1 MNRPSDNQIE
11 KVLAGLATPEE
22 AREVAKWFA
31 TDEGSAYISNNFD
44 AEINSIPLEDADLLI
59 DHSVPSEK
67 MFQKINARIRSKLIR
82 RWTFRAAAVLLP
94 LVLILGLY
102 LHLNTRVD
110 IFGAGEYAE
119 IYVPKGERMQMIFQD
134 GTKVYINSDSYMRYP
149 RKFGISERT
158 VELKGEAYFVVA
170 KNKNRAFVVNLN
182 GPSIR
187 VLGTS
192 FNVEAYPENDDI
204 KVNLDEGR
212 INLKLLSD
220 VEVPVSPGECVVYNK
235 NTKSYRVNRNT
246 DTGASS
252 VWKSNVIS
260 FKDTPLD
267 EVFSR
272 LSRWYNVDFEVE
284 DDIPSDLHITLV
296 SRHTLIEK
304 VLEDLAKISPLSFRY
319 DEQSAKVYVSL
330 KK

>member
-44 AEINSIPLEDADLLI
+44 ADINSIPLEDADLLI

-170 KNKNRAFVVNLN
+170 KNKNRPFVVNLN

-192 FNVEAYPENDDI
+192 FNVDAYPENDDI

-304 VLEDLAKISPLSFRY
+304 VLEDLVKISPLSFRY

>member
-1 MNRPSDNQIE
+1 MNRPSDNKIE
-11 KVLAGLATPEE
+11 KVLAELATPEE

-44 AEINSIPLEDADLLI
+44 ADISSIPLEDADLLI
-59 DHSVPSEK
+59 DHSVPSDK
-67 MFQKINARIRSKLIR
+67 MLQKINARIRSKLIR

-119 IYVPKGERMQMIFQD
+119 IYVPKGERTQMMFQD

-170 KNKNRAFVVNLN
+170 KNKNRPFVVNLN

-260 FKDTPLD
+260 FKDTTLD

-272 LSRWYNVDFEVE
+272 LGRWYNVDFEVE

-304 VLEDLAKISPLSFRY
+304 VLEDLVKISPLSFGY
-319 DEQSAKVYVSL
+319 DEQSAKVYVYL

>member
-44 AEINSIPLEDADLLI
+44 ADINSIPFEDADLLI
-59 DHSVPSEK
+59 DHSVPSDK
-67 MFQKINARIRSKLIR
+67 MFQKINAHIRSKLIR

-170 KNKNRAFVVNLN
+170 KNKNRPFVVNLN

-212 INLKLLSD
+212 ITLKLLSD

-252 VWKSNVIS
+252 VWKSNIIS

-272 LSRWYNVDFEVE
+272 LGRWYNVDFEVE
-284 DDIPSDLHITLV
+284 NDIHSDLHITLV

-304 VLEDLAKISPLSFRY
+304 VLEDLVKISPLSFRY

>member
-59 DHSVPSEK
+59 DHSVPSDK
-67 MFQKINARIRSKLIR
+67 MFQKINARIRSKIIR

-119 IYVPKGERMQMIFQD
+119 IYVPKGERMQMMFQD

-170 KNKNRAFVVNLN
+170 KNKNRPFVVNLN

-212 INLKLLSD
+212 INLRLLSD

-252 VWKSNVIS
+252 VWKSNIIS

-304 VLEDLAKISPLSFRY
+304 VLEDLVKISPLSFRY
-319 DEQSAKVYVSL
+319 DEQSSKVYVSL

>member
-1 MNRPSDNQIE
+1 MNRPSDNKIE

-44 AEINSIPLEDADLLI
+44 ADINSIPLEDADLLI

-119 IYVPKGERMQMIFQD
+119 IYVPKGERTQMMFQD

-158 VELKGEAYFVVA
+158 VELKGEAYFVVV
-170 KNKNRAFVVNLN
+170 KNKNRPFVVNLN

-272 LSRWYNVDFEVE
+272 LGRWYNVDFEVE

-304 VLEDLAKISPLSFRY
+304 VLEDLVKISPLSFRY
-319 DEQSAKVYVSL
+319 DEQSAKVYVYL

>member
-1 MNRPSDNQIE
+1 MNRPSDNKIE

-44 AEINSIPLEDADLLI
+44 ADINSIPLEDVDLLI

-102 LHLNTRVD
+102 LHLNTSVD

-170 KNKNRAFVVNLN
+170 KNKNRPFVVNLN

-272 LSRWYNVDFEVE
+272 LGRWYNVDFEVE
-284 DDIPSDLHITLV
+284 NDIPSDLHITLV

>member
-1 MNRPSDNQIE
+1 MNRPSDNKIE
-11 KVLAGLATPEE
+11 KVLAELATPEE

-44 AEINSIPLEDADLLI
+44 ADINSIPLEDADLLI

-119 IYVPKGERMQMIFQD
+119 IYVPKGERTQMMFQD

-170 KNKNRAFVVNLN
+170 KNKNRPFVVNLN

-235 NTKSYRVNRNT
+235 NTKYYRVNRNT

-272 LSRWYNVDFEVE
+272 LGRWYNVDFEVE

-304 VLEDLAKISPLSFRY
+304 VLEDLVKISPLSFRY

>member
-1 MNRPSDNQIE
+1 MNRPSDNKIE
-11 KVLAGLATPEE
+11 KVLAELATPEE

-44 AEINSIPLEDADLLI
+44 ADINSIPLEDADLLI

-119 IYVPKGERMQMIFQD
+119 IYVPKGERTQMMFQD

-158 VELKGEAYFVVA
+158 VELKGEAYFVVV
-170 KNKNRAFVVNLN
+170 KNKNRPFVVNLN

-252 VWKSNVIS
+252 VLKSNVIS

-272 LSRWYNVDFEVE
+272 LGRWYNVDFEVE

-304 VLEDLAKISPLSFRY
+304 VLEDLVKISPLSFRY

>member
-44 AEINSIPLEDADLLI
+44 ADINSIPLEDADLLI

>member
-1 MNRPSDNQIE
+1 
-11 KVLAGLATPEE
+11 
-22 AREVAKWFA
+22 
-31 TDEGSAYISNNFD
+31 
-44 AEINSIPLEDADLLI
+44 
-59 DHSVPSEK
+59 
-67 MFQKINARIRSKLIR
+67 
-82 RWTFRAAAVLLP
+82 
-94 LVLILGLY
+94 
-102 LHLNTRVD
+102 
-110 IFGAGEYAE
+110 
-119 IYVPKGERMQMIFQD
+119 
-134 GTKVYINSDSYMRYP
+134 MRYP

-170 KNKNRAFVVNLN
+170 KNKNRPFVVNLN

-246 DTGASS
+246 YTGASS

-267 EVFSR
+267 EMFSR
-272 LSRWYNVDFEVE
+272 LGRWYNVDFEVE
-284 DDIPSDLHITLV
+284 NDIPSDLHITLV

>member
-44 AEINSIPLEDADLLI
+44 ADISSIPLEDADLLI
-59 DHSVPSEK
+59 DHSVPSDK

-119 IYVPKGERMQMIFQD
+119 IYVPKGERMQMMFQD

-170 KNKNRAFVVNLN
+170 KNKNRPFVVNLN
-182 GPSIR
+182 DPSIR

-260 FKDTPLD
+260 FKDTTLD

-272 LSRWYNVDFEVE
+272 LGRWYNVDFEVE

-304 VLEDLAKISPLSFRY
+304 VLEDLSKISPLSFGY
-319 DEQSAKVYVSL
+319 DEQSAKVYVYL

>member
-44 AEINSIPLEDADLLI
+44 ADINSIPFEDADLLI
-59 DHSVPSEK
+59 DHSVPSDK
-67 MFQKINARIRSKLIR
+67 MFQKINAHIRSKLIR

-170 KNKNRAFVVNLN
+170 KNKNRPFVVNLN

-252 VWKSNVIS
+252 VWKSNIIS

-272 LSRWYNVDFEVE
+272 LGRWYNVDFEVE

-304 VLEDLAKISPLSFRY
+304 VLEDLVKISPLSFRY

>member
-1 MNRPSDNQIE
+1 MNRPSDNKIE

-44 AEINSIPLEDADLLI
+44 ADINSIPLEDADLLI

-119 IYVPKGERMQMIFQD
+119 IYVPKGERTQMMFQD

-158 VELKGEAYFVVA
+158 VELKGEAYFVVV
-170 KNKNRAFVVNLN
+170 KNKNRPFVVNLN

-272 LSRWYNVDFEVE
+272 LGRWYNVDFEVE

-304 VLEDLAKISPLSFRY
+304 VLEDLVKISPLSFRY

>member
-44 AEINSIPLEDADLLI
+44 ADINSIPLEDADLLI
-59 DHSVPSEK
+59 DHSVPSDK

-119 IYVPKGERMQMIFQD
+119 IYVPKGERMQMMFQD

-170 KNKNRAFVVNLN
+170 KNKNRPFVVNLN

-192 FNVEAYPENDDI
+192 FNVEAYPE
-204 KVNLDEGR
+204 R

-272 LSRWYNVDFEVE
+272 LNRWYNVDFEVE

-304 VLEDLAKISPLSFRY
+304 VLEDLVKIS
-319 DEQSAKVYVSL
+319 QI
-330 KK
+330 

>member
-31 TDEGSAYISNNFD
+31 TDEGSAYISDSFD
-44 AEINSIPLEDADLLI
+44 ADINSIPLEDADLLI
-59 DHSVPSEK
+59 DHSVPSDK
-67 MFQKINARIRSKLIR
+67 MFQKINTHIRSKLIR

-110 IFGAGEYAE
+110 ILGAGEYAE
-119 IYVPKGERMQMIFQD
+119 IYVPKGERMQMMFQD

-170 KNKNRAFVVNLN
+170 KNKNRPFVVNLN

-235 NTKSYRVNRNT
+235 NTKSYLVNRNT

-260 FKDTPLD
+260 FNDTPLD

-272 LSRWYNVDFEVE
+272 LGRWYNVDFEVE

-304 VLEDLAKISPLSFRY
+304 VLEDLAKISPLFFRY

>member
-1 MNRPSDNQIE
+1 MNRPSDNKIE

-44 AEINSIPLEDADLLI
+44 ADINSIPLEDADLLI

-170 KNKNRAFVVNLN
+170 KNKNRPFVVNLN

-304 VLEDLAKISPLSFRY
+304 VLEDLVKISPLSFRY

>member
-1 MNRPSDNQIE
+1 MNRPSDNKIE

-44 AEINSIPLEDADLLI
+44 ADINSIPLEDADLLI

-170 KNKNRAFVVNLN
+170 KNKNRPFVVNLN

-272 LSRWYNVDFEVE
+272 LNRWYNVDFEVE

-304 VLEDLAKISPLSFRY
+304 VLEDLVKISPLFFRY

>member
-170 KNKNRAFVVNLN
+170 KNKNRPFVVNLN

-304 VLEDLAKISPLSFRY
+304 VLEDLVKISPLSFRY

>member
-44 AEINSIPLEDADLLI
+44 ADINSIPLEDADLLI

-119 IYVPKGERMQMIFQD
+119 IYVPKGERMQMMFQD

-158 VELKGEAYFVVA
+158 VELKGEACFVVA
-170 KNKNRAFVVNLN
+170 KNKNRPFVVNLN

>member
-1 MNRPSDNQIE
+1 
-11 KVLAGLATPEE
+11 
-22 AREVAKWFA
+22 
-31 TDEGSAYISNNFD
+31 
-44 AEINSIPLEDADLLI
+44 
-59 DHSVPSEK
+59 
-67 MFQKINARIRSKLIR
+67 
-82 RWTFRAAAVLLP
+82 
-94 LVLILGLY
+94 
-102 LHLNTRVD
+102 
-110 IFGAGEYAE
+110 
-119 IYVPKGERMQMIFQD
+119 
-134 GTKVYINSDSYMRYP
+134 MRYP

-252 VWKSNVIS
+252 VWKSNIIS
-260 FKDTPLD
+260 FKDTPWD

>member
-44 AEINSIPLEDADLLI
+44 ADINSIPLEDADLLI
-59 DHSVPSEK
+59 DHSVPSDK

-119 IYVPKGERMQMIFQD
+119 IYVPKGERMQMMFQD

-170 KNKNRAFVVNLN
+170 KNKNRPFVVNLN
-182 GPSIR
+182 GP
-187 VLGTS
+187 VNPGTWN
-192 FNVEAYPENDDI
+192 FVQ
-204 KVNLDEGR
+204 
-212 INLKLLSD
+212 
-220 VEVPVSPGECVVYNK
+220 C
-235 NTKSYRVNRNT
+235 
-246 DTGASS
+246 
-252 VWKSNVIS
+252 
-260 FKDTPLD
+260 
-267 EVFSR
+267 
-272 LSRWYNVDFEVE
+272 
-284 DDIPSDLHITLV
+284 
-296 SRHTLIEK
+296 
-304 VLEDLAKISPLSFRY
+304 
-319 DEQSAKVYVSL
+319 
-330 KK
+330 

>member
-22 AREVAKWFA
+22 AREVARWFA
-31 TDEGSAYISNNFD
+31 TDEGAAYLSKNFD
-44 AEINSIPLEDADLLI
+44 ADINSIPLEDADLLI
-59 DHSVPSEK
+59 DHDVPSDK
-67 MFQKINARIRSKLIR
+67 MFQKINSRIRNRNIR
-82 RWTFRAAAVLLP
+82 RWTLRAAAVLLP

-102 LHLNTRVD
+102 LHLATRVD
-110 IFGAGEYAE
+110 VFGGGEYAE
-119 IYVPKGERMQMIFQD
+119 IYVPKGERMQMMFQD

-149 RKFGISERT
+149 RKFGISERK

-170 KNKNRAFVVNLN
+170 KNENRPFVVSLN

-192 FNVEAYPENDDI
+192 FNVEAYPDDDDI

-220 VEVPVSPGECVVYNK
+220 VEVPVSPGECVIYNK
-235 NTKSYRVNRNT
+235 STRSYRVKRNA

-252 VWKSNVIS
+252 VWKSNVIA

-267 EVFSR
+267 DVLTR
-272 LSRWYNVDFEVE
+272 LGRWYNVDFEVE
-284 DDIPSDLHITLV
+284 NDIPSDLHITLT

-304 VLEDLAKISPLSFRY
+304 VLEDLTKISPLSFRY
-319 DEQSAKVYVSL
+319 DEPSAKVHVSL

>member
-59 DHSVPSEK
+59 DHSVPSDK

-272 LSRWYNVDFEVE
+272 LNRWYNVDFEVE

-304 VLEDLAKISPLSFRY
+304 VLEDLVKISPLSFRY

>member
-44 AEINSIPLEDADLLI
+44 ADINSIPLEDADLLI

-170 KNKNRAFVVNLN
+170 KNKNRPFVVNLN

-252 VWKSNVIS
+252 VWKSNIIS

-304 VLEDLAKISPLSFRY
+304 VLEDLVKISPLSFRY

>member
-1 MNRPSDNQIE
+1 M
-11 KVLAGLATPEE
+11 
-22 AREVAKWFA
+22 
-31 TDEGSAYISNNFD
+31 
-44 AEINSIPLEDADLLI
+44 
-59 DHSVPSEK
+59 
-67 MFQKINARIRSKLIR
+67 
-82 RWTFRAAAVLLP
+82 
-94 LVLILGLY
+94 
-102 LHLNTRVD
+102 D

-119 IYVPKGERMQMIFQD
+119 IYVPKGERMQMMFQD

-170 KNKNRAFVVNLN
+170 KNKNRPFVVNLN

-272 LSRWYNVDFEVE
+272 LGRWYNVDFEVE
-284 DDIPSDLHITLV
+284 NDIHSDLHITLV

>member
-1 MNRPSDNQIE
+1 MNRPSDNKIE

-44 AEINSIPLEDADLLI
+44 ADINSIPLEDVDLLI

-102 LHLNTRVD
+102 LHLNTSVD

-170 KNKNRAFVVNLN
+170 KNKNRPFVVNLN

-272 LSRWYNVDFEVE
+272 LGRWYNVDFEVE
-284 DDIPSDLHITLV
+284 NDIPSDLHITLV

-304 VLEDLAKISPLSFRY
+304 VLEDLAKISPLSFIY

>member
-1 MNRPSDNQIE
+1 MNRPSDNKIE
-11 KVLAGLATPEE
+11 KVLAELATPEE

-44 AEINSIPLEDADLLI
+44 ADINSIPLEDADLLI

-119 IYVPKGERMQMIFQD
+119 IYVPKGERTQMMFQD

-170 KNKNRAFVVNLN
+170 KNKNRPFVVNLN

-272 LSRWYNVDFEVE
+272 LGRWYNVDFEVE

-304 VLEDLAKISPLSFRY
+304 VLEDLVKISPLSFRY

>member
-1 MNRPSDNQIE
+1 MNRPSDNKIE

-44 AEINSIPLEDADLLI
+44 ADINSIPLEDADLLI

-119 IYVPKGERMQMIFQD
+119 IYVPKGERTQMMFQD

-170 KNKNRAFVVNLN
+170 KNKNRPFVVNLN

-235 NTKSYRVNRNT
+235 NTKYYRVNRNT

-272 LSRWYNVDFEVE
+272 LGRWYNVDFEVE

-304 VLEDLAKISPLSFRY
+304 VLEDLVKISPLSFRY

>member
-170 KNKNRAFVVNLN
+170 KNKNRPFVVNLN

-272 LSRWYNVDFEVE
+272 LNRWYNVDFEVE

-304 VLEDLAKISPLSFRY
+304 VLEDLVKISPLFFRY

>member
-44 AEINSIPLEDADLLI
+44 ADINFIPLEDADLLI
-59 DHSVPSEK
+59 DHSVPSDK

-170 KNKNRAFVVNLN
+170 KNKNRPFVVNLN

-304 VLEDLAKISPLSFRY
+304 VLEDLVKISPLFFRY

>member
-1 MNRPSDNQIE
+1 MNRPSDNKIE
-11 KVLAGLATPEE
+11 KVLAELATPEE

-44 AEINSIPLEDADLLI
+44 ADINSIPLEDADLLI

-119 IYVPKGERMQMIFQD
+119 IYVPKGERTQMMFQD

-158 VELKGEAYFVVA
+158 VELKGEAYFVVV
-170 KNKNRAFVVNLN
+170 KNKNRPFVVNLN

-260 FKDTPLD
+260 FKDTTLD

-272 LSRWYNVDFEVE
+272 LGRWYNVDFEVE

-304 VLEDLAKISPLSFRY
+304 VLEDLVKISPLSFRY

>member
-170 KNKNRAFVVNLN
+170 KNKNRPFVVNLN

>member
-1 MNRPSDNQIE
+1 MNRPSDNKIE

-44 AEINSIPLEDADLLI
+44 ADINSIPLEDADLLI

-119 IYVPKGERMQMIFQD
+119 IYVPKGERTQMMFQD

-158 VELKGEAYFVVA
+158 VELKGEAYFVVV
-170 KNKNRAFVVNLN
+170 KNKNRPFVVNLN

-272 LSRWYNVDFEVE
+272 LGRWYNVDFEVE

-296 SRHTLIEK
+296 SLHTLIEK
-304 VLEDLAKISPLSFRY
+304 VLEDLVKISPLSFRY

>member
-44 AEINSIPLEDADLLI
+44 ADINSIPFEDADLLI

-67 MFQKINARIRSKLIR
+67 MFQKINAHIRSKLIR

-170 KNKNRAFVVNLN
+170 KNKNRPFVVNLN

-252 VWKSNVIS
+252 VWKSNIIS

-272 LSRWYNVDFEVE
+272 LGRWYNVDFEVE
-284 DDIPSDLHITLV
+284 NDIPSDLHITLV

>member
-59 DHSVPSEK
+59 DHSVPSDK

-119 IYVPKGERMQMIFQD
+119 IYVPKGERMQMMFQD

-170 KNKNRAFVVNLN
+170 KNKNRPFVVNLN

-212 INLKLLSD
+212 INLRLLSD

-252 VWKSNVIS
+252 VWKSNIIS

-304 VLEDLAKISPLSFRY
+304 VLEDLVKISPLSFRY

>member
-1 MNRPSDNQIE
+1 MNRPSDNKIE

-44 AEINSIPLEDADLLI
+44 ADINSIPLEDADLLI

-119 IYVPKGERMQMIFQD
+119 IYVPKGERMQMMFQD

-170 KNKNRAFVVNLN
+170 KNKNRPFVVNLN

-272 LSRWYNVDFEVE
+272 LGRWYNVDFEVE
-284 DDIPSDLHITLV
+284 NDIPSDLHICFAGR
-296 SRHTLIEK
+296 S
-304 VLEDLAKISPLSFRY
+304 
-319 DEQSAKVYVSL
+319 
-330 KK
+330 

>member
-1 MNRPSDNQIE
+1 MNRPSDNKIE

-44 AEINSIPLEDADLLI
+44 ADINSIPLEDADLLI

-119 IYVPKGERMQMIFQD
+119 IYVPKGERTQMMFQD

-158 VELKGEAYFVVA
+158 VELKGEAYFVVV
-170 KNKNRAFVVNLN
+170 KNKNRPFVVNLN

-260 FKDTPLD
+260 FKDTTLD

-272 LSRWYNVDFEVE
+272 LGRWYNVDFEVE

-304 VLEDLAKISPLSFRY
+304 VLEDLVKISPLSFRY

>member
-304 VLEDLAKISPLSFRY
+304 VLEDLVKISPLSFRY

>member
-1 MNRPSDNQIE
+1 MNRPSDNKIE

-44 AEINSIPLEDADLLI
+44 ADINSIPLEDADLLI
-59 DHSVPSEK
+59 DHSVPSDK
-67 MFQKINARIRSKLIR
+67 MLQKINARIRSKLIR

-119 IYVPKGERMQMIFQD
+119 IYVPKGERTQMMFQD

-158 VELKGEAYFVVA
+158 VELKGEAYFVVV
-170 KNKNRAFVVNLN
+170 KNKNRPFVVNLN

-272 LSRWYNVDFEVE
+272 LGRWYNVDFEVE

-304 VLEDLAKISPLSFRY
+304 VLEDLVKISPLSFRY